1 MNYKSSI
8 TYAWGIF
15 LGILFLELGVD
26 YLLRVSSDD
35 DFRYSGIP
43 EAVWFLIHII
53 AAIIAGSFIIAG
65 MKYLKNVQLKI
76 IHLVANFIIGLLLY
90 IVITSFYILGL
101 GIDSL

>member
-8 TYAWGIF
+8 IYAWGFF

-26 YLLRVSSDD
+26 YLLRISSD

-43 EAVWFLIHII
+43 ETIWFLVHII
-53 AAIIAGSFIIAG
+53 AAIIAGYFITSG
-65 MKYLKNVQLKI
+65 VKYLKNTYLKI
-76 IHLVANFIIGLLLY
+76 IHLVVNFIIGSFLY
-90 IVITSFYILGL
+90 IVITGLYILGL